1 MKRIEII
8 TVGDEV
14 LRAETRKDNA
24 RFLSGILTGIG
35 MEPSRITAIPDDLEI
50 ISGEMSTALA
60 RGAFVIVTGGL
71 GPTVDDKTRQAA
83 INALGGEVEQRED
96 LVEGIAARFR
106 NFGRE
111 MPEGYRDL
119 ANIPAG
125 SKILPNRIGAAFG
138 LAVEGGGGRLFLLPG
153 VPAEMEAIF
162 IESILPG
169 LEGEGGRVRETL
181 RIYGM
186 METGAEEIL
195 SKVLDADRMDD
206 VSIIAGP
213 AGIAIH
219 IWKDIVSDDE
229 MNRLRDL
236 FGSYIYTSG
245 DLNMEQVVVERLLSS
260 KRSIATA
267 ESLTGGLLASMIVS
281 VPGASDSFM
290 EGFITYSNE
299 AKAQRLGVDMD
310 LIESVGAVSMEVCAA
325 MADGARRN
333 AGVDLAISTTGIA
346 GPGGGSAEK
355 PVGLVYIGL
364 SSPDGTFCRK
374 LALPGE
380 RQQVRLRT
388 VYQSLDLLRLFL
400 ENENERLGPYRV

>member
-1 MKRIEII
+1 MRIEII

-24 RFLSGILTGIG
+24 RFLSGMLTGIG

-50 ISGEMSTALA
+50 IAVEIETALA
-60 RGAFVIVTGGL
+60 RSEVVIVTGGL

-83 INALGGEVEQRED
+83 ILALGGEAERRED

-106 NFGRE
+106 KFGRE

-119 ANIPAG
+119 ANIPA
-125 SKILPNRIGAAFG
+125 KAEILPNRVGAAFG

-153 VPAEMEAIF
+153 VPAEMETIF
-162 IESILPG
+162 TESILPR
-169 LEGEGGRVRETL
+169 LEGAGGRVRETL

-186 METGAEEIL
+186 METGAEEIVRG
-195 SKVLDADRMDD
+195 VLDADRMDD

-219 IWKDIVSDDE
+219 IWKDLVSVDE
-229 MNRLRDL
+229 MNRLREL

-245 DLNMEQVVVERLLSS
+245 DLTMEQVVVESLLSTG
-260 KRSIATA
+260 RSIATA
-267 ESLTGGLLASMIVS
+267 ESLTGGLLASAIVS
-281 VPGASDSFM
+281 VPGASESFM

-299 AKAQRLGVDMD
+299 AKAERLGVDMD
-310 LIESVGAVSMEVCAA
+310 LIRRVGAVSREVCVA
-325 MADGARRN
+325 MADGARRS
-333 AGVDLAISTTGIA
+333 AGVDLALSTTGIA

-355 PVGLVYIGL
+355 PVGLVYTGL
-364 SSPDGTFCRK
+364 STPEGTFCRK
-374 LALPGE
+374 MRLPGE

-388 VYQSLDLLRLFL
+388 VYQTLDLLRLFL
-400 ENENERLGPYRV
+400 GKEYERLGSLRV